1 MKKIIVM
8 LLLITGFAV
17 CAKAQDTARVKRTPE
32 ERAARMGK
40 MMEKRL
46 SLTADQSKQ
55 VNAILADRATKEEAL
70 KGQKGLKDERMK
82 VMADAD
88 AKIDAILT
96 PDQRKLYAALK
107 ESAKEKGMGS
117 KRGATPPPATT
128 PPPAQ

>member
-17 CAKAQDTARVKRTPE
+17 CTNAQDTAKVKRTPQ

-55 VNAILADRATKEEAL
+55 INAILADRATKEDAL
-70 KGQKGLKDERMK
+70 KGQKGSKDERMK

-96 PDQRKLYAALK
+96 PDQKKQYAALK
-107 ESAKEKGMGS
+107 EKEMS
-117 KRGATPPPATT
+117 KRREATSPPV
-128 PPPAQ
+128 Q

>member
-8 LLLITGFAV
+8 LLLITGFAGY
-17 CAKAQDTARVKRTPE
+17 AKAQDTAKVKRTPE

-46 SLTADQSKQ
+46 SLAADQSKQ
-55 VNAILADRATKEEAL
+55 INAILADRATKEDAL
-70 KGQKGLKDERMK
+70 KGQKGSKDERMK

-96 PDQRKLYAALK
+96 PDQRKQYAALK
-107 ESAKEKGMGS
+107 ETAKERGMGKKGEPIS
-117 KRGATPPPATT
+117 PATT